1 MNKSHF
7 PILLYILMILAMAT
21 WGLSWT
27 NAKVLSDYGP
37 SSVVAFWRFFFSS
50 IAMIP
55 VLWLTGND
63 FRVTRQGMKYIF
75 PGAVFIS
82 LYNIFFFVG
91 TDRGSASMGGIIVP
105 TFNPVITF
113 IISVLLLKQVFSRK
127 DIIGLVLGFT
137 GGVIVLQV
145 WTLSLEQMIANGNMY
160 FICASISWGI
170 MSIISGRSHGH
181 VSTLSFSFWVYT
193 ISALIY
199 LGVTWNKDIF
209 LIFTY
214 DWIFWVNMFFLS
226 AGAMVFGTTVY
237 FLATTRLG
245 PEKASA
251 FIFMVPVTAL
261 LFSVLLIGE
270 RLEVTTMIGGIMTM
284 TAVYLINKSHAR
296 QEPID

>member
-113 IISVLLLKQVFSRK
+113 IISVLLMKQVVYRK
-127 DIIGLVLGFT
+127 DIIGLLLGFA
-137 GGVIVLQV
+137 GGMIVLQV
-145 WTLSLEQMIANGNMY
+145 WTFSVEQMISNGNLF
-160 FICASISWGI
+160 FICASVSWGI
-170 MSIISGRSHGH
+170 MSIISGRSHAH

-193 ISALIY
+193 ISTLIY
-199 LGVTWNKDIF
+199 LGATWNKDIL

-226 AGAMVFGTTVY
+226 TGAMVFGTTVY
-237 FLATTRLG
+237 FFGTTKLG

-251 FIFMVPVTAL
+251 FIFTVPVTAL
-261 LFSVLLIGE
+261 FFSVLLIGE

-284 TAVYLINKSHAR
+284 TAVYLINKSHSQ